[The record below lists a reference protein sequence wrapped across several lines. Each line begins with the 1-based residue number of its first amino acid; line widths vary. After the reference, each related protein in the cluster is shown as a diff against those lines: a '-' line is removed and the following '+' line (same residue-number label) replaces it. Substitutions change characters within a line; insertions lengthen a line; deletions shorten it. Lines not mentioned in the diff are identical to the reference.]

1 MTLNDEIYN
10 IERSIATGNPYK
22 KLIVDLIQRGVQ
34 VELCGATAKA
44 HNWVNT
50 DLLPEIKV
58 TTDAMAR
65 LIQLVQDGYVKITQ

>member
-22 KLIVDLIQRGVQ
+22 KLIADLIQRDVQ
-34 VELCGATAKA
+34 VELCGAKA